1 MLINTDQGNKY
12 ITGTLR
18 SEQSYEKVIKQNP
31 MITASLI
38 KDPRRDT
45 FIRRLQS
52 LRCTGRAK
60 TEANKQIKDM
70 RIGLLTLPLETGY
83 GSILQAYALKTV
95 LTRQGHEVILIRRLV
110 KKSGSTAGTS

>member
-1 MLINTDQGNKY
+1 MLINTDQGSKY

-45 FIRRLQS
+45 FYKAVAKSSLHRQS
-52 LRCTGRAK
+52 K
-60 TEANKQIKDM
+60 N
-70 RIGLLTLPLETGY
+70 
-83 GSILQAYALKTV
+83 
-95 LTRQGHEVILIRRLV
+95 
-110 KKSGSTAGTS
+110 

>member
-1 MLINTDQGNKY
+1 MTSPSAIFGGFRGTKDFPDDNNGISLLLINTDQGSKY

-45 FIRRLQS
+45 FYKAIAS

-60 TEANKQIKDM
+60 N
-70 RIGLLTLPLETGY
+70 
-83 GSILQAYALKTV
+83 
-95 LTRQGHEVILIRRLV
+95 
-110 KKSGSTAGTS
+110 